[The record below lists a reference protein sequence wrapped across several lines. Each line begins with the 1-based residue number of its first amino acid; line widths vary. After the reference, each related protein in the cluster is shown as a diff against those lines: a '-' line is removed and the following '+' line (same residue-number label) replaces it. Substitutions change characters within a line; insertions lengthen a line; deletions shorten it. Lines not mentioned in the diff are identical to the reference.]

1 MRLWDAFTARR
12 KSTLTEH
19 KFYIWS
25 VVYSPDGST
34 IAIGG
39 RDGAVRLVEVVTSQ
53 VKNELKGHIGSVRSV
68 AYSPDG
74 NTIASGSE
82 DHSVLLWDLAL

>member
-12 KSTLTEH
+12 KTTIADF

-25 VVYSPDGST
+25 VAYSPDGGT

-39 RDGAVRLVEVVTSQ
+39 RDGAVRLVHATTGE
-53 VKNELKGHIGSVRSV
+53 VKNELKGHIGSVKNV
-68 AYSPDG
+68 AFSPDG
-74 NTIASGSE
+74 STIASGSE
-82 DHSVLLWDLAL
+82 DHSVLLWKL